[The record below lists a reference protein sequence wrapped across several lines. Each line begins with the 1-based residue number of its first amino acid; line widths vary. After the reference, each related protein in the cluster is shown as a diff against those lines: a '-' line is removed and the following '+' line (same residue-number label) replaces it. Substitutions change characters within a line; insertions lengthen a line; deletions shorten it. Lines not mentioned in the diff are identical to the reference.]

1 MATFIFNNQSQGT
14 SYAVLEVNP
23 DSSGAI
29 PASEPKYLSGSS
41 ITNLVNLSR
50 EDIVFNNYQLGIVI
64 PEGNSSV
71 DIAPGL
77 TLPLSESK
85 IRGAGECFVDIVEGA
100 TTINLTPNDLNSSG
114 VDLPEIQGGGTPPSP
129 FTNPFCFEFNGNS
142 VF

>member
-23 DSSGAI
+23 DSSGSI

-64 PEGNSSV
+64 PEGN
-71 DIAPGL
+71 
-77 TLPLSESK
+77 
-85 IRGAGECFVDIVEGA
+85 
-100 TTINLTPNDLNSSG
+100 
-114 VDLPEIQGGGTPPSP
+114 
-129 FTNPFCFEFNGNS
+129 
-142 VF
+142 